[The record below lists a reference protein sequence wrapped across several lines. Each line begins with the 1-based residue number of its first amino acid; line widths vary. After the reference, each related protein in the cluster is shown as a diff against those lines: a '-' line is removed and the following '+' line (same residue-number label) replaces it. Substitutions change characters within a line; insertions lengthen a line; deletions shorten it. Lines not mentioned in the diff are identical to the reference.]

1 MISKELEDRN
11 KEKKQ
16 SNGSLSLQMQEQK
29 DIHEAHEF
37 PFVPL
42 LATKQD
48 IWDRLASFYGIQGFP
63 ADQLVF

>member
-1 MISKELEDRN
+1 MKEMISKELEDRN

-48 IWDRLASFYGIQGFP
+48 IVTFDPLLSFLHCHSP
-63 ADQLVF
+63 

>member
-1 MISKELEDRN
+1 MKDLISKEVEDRN

-42 LATKQD
+42 LVTKQD
-48 IWDRLASFYGIQGFP
+48 IWD
-63 ADQLVF
+63 